1 MHPFGKEKKT
11 RQLLQ
16 SETSLMNAEQFAVSK
31 SVQKGGMEKIC
42 KFPRPCCDEC
52 TSTVKTSL

>member
-16 SETSLMNAEQFAVSK
+16 SETSLMNAEQFAISK
-31 SVQKGGMEKIC
+31 NVQKGGKGKNMQGSKA
-42 KFPRPCCDEC
+42 
-52 TSTVKTSL
+52 LL